1 MENKKRK
8 LKLFFTMLRIGCIG
22 FGGGNALVPVL
33 YDQSVK
39 RQHLVDE
46 AEYDEDVM
54 IASIT
59 PGALPIEVACG
70 IGHRT
75 EQSIGALLGAYGMAI
90 PGVALTIL
98 LLIFFE
104 FLTDE
109 VLLQIRF
116 LTVGV
121 SAFITV
127 LLTEYISSTIR
138 YGKETKRYDVITII
152 AVFVLTGGKSLH
164 RLFGIDYVPV
174 FGLDSIDI
182 FVLAFFLI
190 FCNSGKVSK
199 YRKNISA
206 IITIAYVLLK
216 GQGIPIKSQAALNII
231 YVMMFVM
238 SALGLALSIR
248 KNGKEI
254 KLGDKSRFSDIGI
267 FTTVVIIIFVMA
279 VCVTG
284 DVFEFAWKGML
295 SSLISYG
302 GGDAYLT
309 VADGIFIE
317 SGFVSENEFYGLIVP
332 VVNVL
337 PGSILC
343 KMLSG
348 IGFFIG
354 HDISGSI
361 FGGIIVAILG
371 ASVGIFASCSIFS
384 LSHACYGIVSEI
396 DIFVVIK
403 KWIKPIVSGLM
414 TTVILSLICQIRNI
428 VEGMEG
434 WFFVLLMPL
443 LYVAGILMN
452 IKKFGNIKILL
463 IEVFLA
469 FIVCNLLSD
478 FVVYL

>member
-1 MENKKRK
+1 MENKKSK

-39 RQHLVDE
+39 KQHLVDD

-59 PGALPIEVACG
+59 PGALSVEVACG

-104 FLTDE
+104 SLTDE

-127 LLTEYISSTIR
+127 LLTEYISSTIKHE
-138 YGKETKRYDVITII
+138 KETKRYDVIIII

-164 RLFGIDYVPV
+164 RLFGIDHVPV

-199 YRKNISA
+199 YRRNIS
-206 IITIAYVLLK
+206 IIISIAYVLLK
-216 GQGIPIKSQAALNII
+216 GQGIPFKSQAVLNII
-231 YVMMFVM
+231 YVMMIVM
-238 SALGLALSIR
+238 STLGLAVSIR
-248 KNGKEI
+248 NNEKEI

-267 FTTVVIIIFVMA
+267 FTTAVIIIFVFA

-284 DVFEFAWKGML
+284 NVFGFVWKGML
-295 SSLISYG
+295 SSLVSYG

-309 VADGIFIE
+309 VAAGMFIE
-317 SGFVSENEFYGLIVP
+317 SGSVSENEFYGLIVP

-354 HDISGSI
+354 YDVSGSI
-361 FGGIIVAILG
+361 FSGIIVAILG

-396 DIFVVIK
+396 DIFVAIK
-403 KWIKPIVSGLM
+403 KWIRPIVSGLM
-414 TTVILSLICQIRNI
+414 ITVILSLICQTRKIA
-428 VEGMEG
+428 EGMEG
-434 WFFVLLMPL
+434 WIFVLLMLL
-443 LYVAGILMN
+443 LYIAGILMN
-452 IKKFGNIKILL
+452 MRKLGNIKILV
-463 IEVFLA
+463 IEVFWA
-469 FIVCNLLSD
+469 FIVCNLVSD
-478 FVVYL
+478 FVAYL